1 MKLETNKNK
10 QHVNITELYLKIT
23 SENPETHVFMDQFGD
38 SGIFI
43 YRSLGRKEYRTIV
56 SSEAISDCDKEEVI
70 CETCTLYPENYDFS
84 NCDEAGLPTALAKR
98 ILEQSLLTDAMSLTN
113 LIYHYRNEMNTDY
126 NRQVSCVIHEAFPE
140 FKLDGDEGIEN
151 WDVMKTAEY
160 MARAE
165 FILHSLRGVP
175 LATASIDSDT
185 DNNNED
191 NEQEEVR
198 TRTNKDGSQTR
209 VTKKTINS
217 KRSMTREKLQK
228 LKEIAPNIDW
238 ERDLGNA
245 GFDNLSKI
253 MQTKNIDTRPMA
265 LRDLNKENGQEALP
279 EALRDRFKVIND

>member
-84 NCDEAGLPTALAKR
+84 DCEEAGLPTALAKR

-140 FKLDGDEGIEN
+140 FKLDGDDGIEN

>member
-1 MKLETNKNK
+1 MKLETNKSK
-10 QHVNITELYLKIT
+10 QQINITDLYLKIT
-23 SENPETHVFMDQFGD
+23 SENPDTHVFMDQFGD

-140 FKLDGDEGIEN
+140 FKLDGDDGIEN

-175 LATASIDSDT
+175 LAQASIDTGDSNTSGD
-185 DNNNED
+185 
-191 NEQEEVR
+191 EQEE
-198 TRTNKDGSQTR
+198 TRTVSNKDGSQTR

-217 KRSMTREKLQK
+217 RRSMTPEKLQK

-238 ERDLGNA
+238 ESDLGNA

-253 MQTKNIDTRPMA
+253 MQTKNVDTRPMA
-265 LRDLNKENGQEALP
+265 LRDINGESGQEALP
-279 EALRDRFKVIND
+279 EALRDRFRVID

>member
-10 QHVNITELYLKIT
+10 QHVNITGLYLKIT

-84 NCDEAGLPTALAKR
+84 DCEEAGLPTALAKR

-140 FKLDGDEGIEN
+140 FKLDGDDGIEN

>member
-1 MKLETNKNK
+1 MKLETNRSK
-10 QHVNITELYLKIT
+10 QQINITDLYLKIT
-23 SENPETHVFMDQFGD
+23 SENPDTHVFMDQFGD

-140 FKLDGDEGIEN
+140 FKLDGDDGIEN

>member
-84 NCDEAGLPTALAKR
+84 DCEEAGLPTALAKR

-140 FKLDGDEGIEN
+140 FKLDGDDGIEN

-279 EALRDRFKVIND
+279 EALRNRFKVIND

>member
-1 MKLETNKNK
+1 MKLETNRSK
-10 QHVNITELYLKIT
+10 QQINITDLYLKIT
-23 SENPETHVFMDQFGD
+23 SDNPDTHVFMDQFGD

-140 FKLDGDEGIEN
+140 FKLDGDDGIEN

-175 LATASIDSDT
+175 LAQASIDT
-185 DNNNED
+185 GDNNTSD
-191 NEQEEVR
+191 DEQEE
-198 TRTNKDGSQTR
+198 TRTVSNKDGSQTR

-217 KRSMTREKLQK
+217 RRSMTPEKLQK

-238 ERDLGNA
+238 ESDLGNA

-253 MQTKNIDTRPMA
+253 MQTKNVDTRPMA
-265 LRDLNKENGQEALP
+265 LRDINGESGQEALP
-279 EALRDRFKVIND
+279 EALRDRFRVID

>member
-1 MKLETNKNK
+1 MKLETNRSK
-10 QHVNITELYLKIT
+10 QQINITDLYLKIT
-23 SENPETHVFMDQFGD
+23 SENPDTHVFMDQFGD

-140 FKLDGDEGIEN
+140 FKLDGDDGIEN

-175 LATASIDSDT
+175 LAQASIGTGDSNTSGD
-185 DNNNED
+185 
-191 NEQEEVR
+191 EQEE
-198 TRTNKDGSQTR
+198 TRTVSNKDGSQTR

-217 KRSMTREKLQK
+217 RRSMTPEKLQK

-238 ERDLGNA
+238 ESDLGNA

-253 MQTKNIDTRPMA
+253 MQTKNVDTRPVA
-265 LRDLNKENGQEALP
+265 LRDINGESGQEALP
-279 EALRDRFKVIND
+279 EALRDRFRVID

>member
-84 NCDEAGLPTALAKR
+84 DCEEAGLPTALAKR

-113 LIYHYRNEMNTDY
+113 LIYHYRNEMNIDY

-140 FKLDGDEGIEN
+140 FKLDGDDGIEN

-279 EALRDRFKVIND
+279 EALRDKFKVIND

>member
-1 MKLETNKNK
+1 MKLETNRSK
-10 QHVNITELYLKIT
+10 QQINITDLYLKIT
-23 SENPETHVFMDQFGD
+23 SENPDTHVFMDQFGD

-140 FKLDGDEGIEN
+140 FKLDGDDGIEN

-175 LATASIDSDT
+175 LAQASIDTGDSNTSD
-185 DNNNED
+185 D
-191 NEQEEVR
+191 EQEE
-198 TRTNKDGSQTR
+198 TRTVSNKDGSQTR

-217 KRSMTREKLQK
+217 RRSMTPEKL
-228 LKEIAPNIDW
+228 
-238 ERDLGNA
+238 
-245 GFDNLSKI
+245 
-253 MQTKNIDTRPMA
+253 
-265 LRDLNKENGQEALP
+265 
-279 EALRDRFKVIND
+279 

>member
-1 MKLETNKNK
+1 MKLETNRNR
-10 QHVNITELYLKIT
+10 QQINITDLYLKIT
-23 SENPETHVFMDQFGD
+23 SENPDTHVFMDQFGD

>member
-1 MKLETNKNK
+1 MKLETNRSK
-10 QHVNITELYLKIT
+10 QQINITDLYLKIT
-23 SENPETHVFMDQFGD
+23 SENPDTHVFMDQFGD

-140 FKLDGDEGIEN
+140 FKLDGDDGIEN

-175 LATASIDSDT
+175 LAQASIDTGDSNTSGD
-185 DNNNED
+185 
-191 NEQEEVR
+191 EQEE
-198 TRTNKDGSQTR
+198 TRTVSNKDGSQTR

-217 KRSMTREKLQK
+217 RRSITPEKLQK

-238 ERDLGNA
+238 ESDLGNA

-253 MQTKNIDTRPMA
+253 MQTKNVDTRPMA
-265 LRDLNKENGQEALP
+265 LRDINGESGQEALP
-279 EALRDRFKVIND
+279 EALRDRFRVID

>member
-84 NCDEAGLPTALAKR
+84 NCDEAGLTTALAKR

-140 FKLDGDEGIEN
+140 FKLDGDDGIEN

>member
-1 MKLETNKNK
+1 MKLETNRSK
-10 QHVNITELYLKIT
+10 QQINITDLYLKIT
-23 SENPETHVFMDQFGD
+23 SENPDTHVFMDQFGD

-140 FKLDGDEGIEN
+140 FKLDGDDGIEN

-175 LATASIDSDT
+175 LAQASIDTGDSNTSGD
-185 DNNNED
+185 
-191 NEQEEVR
+191 EQEE
-198 TRTNKDGSQTR
+198 TRTVSNKDGSQPR

-217 KRSMTREKLQK
+217 RRSMTPEKLQK

-238 ERDLGNA
+238 ESDLGNA

-253 MQTKNIDTRPMA
+253 MQTKNVDTRPMA
-265 LRDLNKENGQEALP
+265 LRDINGESGQEALP
-279 EALRDRFKVIND
+279 EALRDRFRVID

>member
-84 NCDEAGLPTALAKR
+84 DCEEAGLPTALAKR

-140 FKLDGDEGIEN
+140 FKLDGDDAIEN

>member
-1 MKLETNKNK
+1 MKLETNRSK
-10 QHVNITELYLKIT
+10 QQINITDLYLKIT
-23 SENPETHVFMDQFGD
+23 SENPDTHVFMDQFGD

-140 FKLDGDEGIEN
+140 FKLDGDDGIEN

-175 LATASIDSDT
+175 LAQASIDTGDSNTSD
-185 DNNNED
+185 D
-191 NEQEEVR
+191 EQEE
-198 TRTNKDGSQTR
+198 TRTVSNKDGSQTR

-217 KRSMTREKLQK
+217 RRSMTPEKLQK

-238 ERDLGNA
+238 ESDLGNA

-253 MQTKNIDTRPMA
+253 MQTKNVDTRPMA
-265 LRDLNKENGQEALP
+265 LRDINGESGQEALP
-279 EALRDRFKVIND
+279 EALRDRFRVID

>member
-84 NCDEAGLPTALAKR
+84 NCEEAGLPTALAKR

-140 FKLDGDEGIEN
+140 FKLDGDDGIEN

>member
-1 MKLETNKNK
+1 MKLETNRSK
-10 QHVNITELYLKIT
+10 QQINITDLYLKIT
-23 SENPETHVFMDQFGD
+23 SENPDTHVFMDQFGD

-140 FKLDGDEGIEN
+140 FKLDGDDGIEN

-175 LATASIDSDT
+175 LAQASIDTGDSNTSGD
-185 DNNNED
+185 
-191 NEQEEVR
+191 EQEE
-198 TRTNKDGSQTR
+198 TRTVSNKDGSQTR

-217 KRSMTREKLQK
+217 RRSMTPEKLQK

-238 ERDLGNA
+238 ESDLGNA

-253 MQTKNIDTRPMA
+253 MQTKNVDTRPMV
-265 LRDLNKENGQEALP
+265 LRDINGESGQEALP
-279 EALRDRFKVIND
+279 EALRDRFRVID

>member
-1 MKLETNKNK
+1 MKLETNRSK
-10 QHVNITELYLKIT
+10 QQINITDLYLKIT
-23 SENPETHVFMDQFGD
+23 SENPDTHVFMDQFGD

-140 FKLDGDEGIEN
+140 FKLDGDDGIEN

-175 LATASIDSDT
+175 LAQASIDTGDSNTSD
-185 DNNNED
+185 DK
-191 NEQEEVR
+191 QEE
-198 TRTNKDGSQTR
+198 TRTVSNKDGSQTR

-217 KRSMTREKLQK
+217 RRSMTPEKLQK

-238 ERDLGNA
+238 ESDLGNA

-253 MQTKNIDTRPMA
+253 MQTKNVDTRPMA
-265 LRDLNKENGQEALP
+265 LRDINGESGQEALP
-279 EALRDRFKVIND
+279 EALRNRFRVVD

>member
-1 MKLETNKNK
+1 MKLETNRSK
-10 QHVNITELYLKIT
+10 QQINITDLYLKIT
-23 SENPETHVFMDQFGD
+23 SENPGTHVFMDQFGD

-140 FKLDGDEGIEN
+140 FKLDGDDGIEN

-175 LATASIDSDT
+175 LAQASIDTGDSNTSGD
-185 DNNNED
+185 
-191 NEQEEVR
+191 EQEE
-198 TRTNKDGSQTR
+198 TRTVSNKDGSQTR

-217 KRSMTREKLQK
+217 RRSMTPEKLQK

-238 ERDLGNA
+238 ESDLGNA

-253 MQTKNIDTRPMA
+253 MQTKNVDTRPMA
-265 LRDLNKENGQEALP
+265 LRDINGESGQEALP
-279 EALRDRFKVIND
+279 EALRDRFRVID

>member
-84 NCDEAGLPTALAKR
+84 DCEEAGLPTALAKR

-140 FKLDGDEGIEN
+140 FKLDGDDGIEN

-185 DNNNED
+185 DSNNED

>member
-84 NCDEAGLPTALAKR
+84 DCEEAGLPTALAKR

-140 FKLDGDEGIEN
+140 FKLDGDDGIEN

-175 LATASIDSDT
+175 LAQASIDTGDSNTSGD
-185 DNNNED
+185 
-191 NEQEEVR
+191 EQEE
-198 TRTNKDGSQTR
+198 TRTVSNKDGSQTR

-217 KRSMTREKLQK
+217 KRSMTPEKLQK

-238 ERDLGNA
+238 ESDLGNA

-253 MQTKNIDTRPMA
+253 MQTKNVDTRPMA
-265 LRDLNKENGQEALP
+265 LRDINGESGQEALP
-279 EALRDRFKVIND
+279 EALRDRFRVID

>member
-1 MKLETNKNK
+1 MKLETNRSK
-10 QHVNITELYLKIT
+10 QQINITDLYLKIT
-23 SENPETHVFMDQFGD
+23 SENPDTHVFMDQFGD

-56 SSEAISDCDKEEVI
+56 SAEAISDCDEGEVI

-140 FKLDGDEGIEN
+140 FKLDGDDGIEN

-175 LATASIDSDT
+175 LAQASIDTGDSNTSGD
-185 DNNNED
+185 
-191 NEQEEVR
+191 EQEE
-198 TRTNKDGSQTR
+198 TRTVSNKDGSQTR

-217 KRSMTREKLQK
+217 KRSMTPEKLQK

-238 ERDLGNA
+238 ESDLGNA

-253 MQTKNIDTRPMA
+253 MQTKNVDTRPMA
-265 LRDLNKENGQEALP
+265 LRDINGESGQEALP
-279 EALRDRFKVIND
+279 EALRDRFRVID

>member
-10 QHVNITELYLKIT
+10 QQINITDLYLKIT

-140 FKLDGDEGIEN
+140 FKLDGDDGIEN

-175 LATASIDSDT
+175 LAQASIDTGDSGTSND
-185 DNNNED
+185 
-191 NEQEEVR
+191 EQEE
-198 TRTNKDGSQTR
+198 TRTVSNKDGSQTR
-209 VTKKTINS
+209 VTKKTINR
-217 KRSMTREKLQK
+217 RSMTPEKLQK

-238 ERDLGNA
+238 ESDLGNT

-253 MQTKNIDTRPMA
+253 MQTKNVDTRPMA
-265 LRDLNKENGQEALP
+265 LRDINGESGQEALP
-279 EALRDRFKVIND
+279 EALRDRFRVINE

>member
-84 NCDEAGLPTALAKR
+84 DCEEAGLPTALAKR

-140 FKLDGDEGIEN
+140 FKLDGDDGIEN

-245 GFDNLSKI
+245 GFDNL

>member
-84 NCDEAGLPTALAKR
+84 DCEEAGLPTALAKR

-140 FKLDGDEGIEN
+140 FKLDGDDGIEN
-151 WDVMKTAEY
+151 CDVMKTAEY

>member
-84 NCDEAGLPTALAKR
+84 DCEEAGLPTALAKR

>member
-1 MKLETNKNK
+1 MKLETNRSK
-10 QHVNITELYLKIT
+10 QQINITDLYLKIT
-23 SENPETHVFMDQFGD
+23 SENPDTHVFMDQFGD

-140 FKLDGDEGIEN
+140 FKLDGDDGIEN

-175 LATASIDSDT
+175 LAQASIDTGDSNTSGD
-185 DNNNED
+185 
-191 NEQEEVR
+191 EQEE
-198 TRTNKDGSQTR
+198 TRTVSNKDGSQTR

-217 KRSMTREKLQK
+217 KRSMTPEKLQK

-238 ERDLGNA
+238 ESDLGNA

-253 MQTKNIDTRPMA
+253 MQTKNVDTRPMA
-265 LRDLNKENGQEALP
+265 LRDINGESGQEALP
-279 EALRDRFKVIND
+279 EALRDRFRVID

>member
-1 MKLETNKNK
+1 MKLETNRSK
-10 QHVNITELYLKIT
+10 QQINITDLYLKIT
-23 SENPETHVFMDQFGD
+23 SENPDTHVFMDQFGD

-140 FKLDGDEGIEN
+140 FKLDGDDGIEN

-175 LATASIDSDT
+175 LAQASIDTGDSNTPGD
-185 DNNNED
+185 
-191 NEQEEVR
+191 EQEEIR
-198 TRTNKDGSQTR
+198 TVSNKDGSQTR

-217 KRSMTREKLQK
+217 RRSMTPEKLQK

-238 ERDLGNA
+238 ESDLGNA

-253 MQTKNIDTRPMA
+253 MQTKNVDTRPMA
-265 LRDLNKENGQEALP
+265 LRDINGESGQEALP
-279 EALRDRFKVIND
+279 EALRDRFRVID

>member
-1 MKLETNKNK
+1 MKLETNRSK
-10 QHVNITELYLKIT
+10 QQINITDLYLKIT
-23 SENPETHVFMDQFGD
+23 SENPDTHVFMDQFGD

-140 FKLDGDEGIEN
+140 FKLDGDDGIEN

-175 LATASIDSDT
+175 LAQASVDTGDSNTSD
-185 DNNNED
+185 D
-191 NEQEEVR
+191 EQEE
-198 TRTNKDGSQTR
+198 TRTVSNKDGSQTR

-217 KRSMTREKLQK
+217 RRSMTPEKLQK

-238 ERDLGNA
+238 ESDLGNA

-253 MQTKNIDTRPMA
+253 MQTKNVDTRPMA
-265 LRDLNKENGQEALP
+265 LRDINGESGQEALP
-279 EALRDRFKVIND
+279 EALRDRFRVID

>member
-1 MKLETNKNK
+1 MKLETNRSK
-10 QHVNITELYLKIT
+10 QQINITDLYLKIT
-23 SENPETHVFMDQFGD
+23 SENPDTHVFMDQFGD

-140 FKLDGDEGIEN
+140 FKLDGDDGIEN

-175 LATASIDSDT
+175 LAQASIDTGDSNTSGD
-185 DNNNED
+185 
-191 NEQEEVR
+191 EQEE
-198 TRTNKDGSQTR
+198 TRTVSNKDGSQTR
-209 VTKKTINS
+209 VTKKTVNNR
-217 KRSMTREKLQK
+217 RSMTPEKLQK

-238 ERDLGNA
+238 ESDLGNA

-253 MQTKNIDTRPMA
+253 MQTKNVDTRPMA
-265 LRDLNKENGQEALP
+265 LRDINGESGQEALP
-279 EALRDRFKVIND
+279 EALRDRFRVID

>member
-1 MKLETNKNK
+1 MKLETNRSK
-10 QHVNITELYLKIT
+10 QQINITDLYLKIT
-23 SENPETHVFMDQFGD
+23 SENPDTHVFMDQFGD

-140 FKLDGDEGIEN
+140 FKLDGDDGIEN

-175 LATASIDSDT
+175 LAQASIDTGDSNTSGD
-185 DNNNED
+185 
-191 NEQEEVR
+191 EQEE
-198 TRTNKDGSQTR
+198 TRTVSNKDGSQTR

-217 KRSMTREKLQK
+217 RRSMTPEKLQK
-228 LKEIAPNIDW
+228 LKEIAPNIDR
-238 ERDLGNA
+238 ESDLGNA

-253 MQTKNIDTRPMA
+253 MQTKNVDTRPMA
-265 LRDLNKENGQEALP
+265 LRDINGESGQEALP
-279 EALRDRFKVIND
+279 EALRDRFRVID

>member
-84 NCDEAGLPTALAKR
+84 DCEEAGLPTALAKR

-140 FKLDGDEGIEN
+140 FKLDGDDGIEN

-175 LATASIDSDT
+175 LATTSIDSDT

-238 ERDLGNA
+238 ERDLGR
-245 GFDNLSKI
+245 L
-253 MQTKNIDTRPMA
+253 
-265 LRDLNKENGQEALP
+265 
-279 EALRDRFKVIND
+279 

>member
-1 MKLETNKNK
+1 MKLETNRSK
-10 QHVNITELYLKIT
+10 QQINITDLYLKIT
-23 SENPETHVFMDQFGD
+23 SENPDTHVFRDQFGD
-38 SGIFI
+38 SGRFI

-140 FKLDGDEGIEN
+140 FKLDGDDGIEN

-175 LATASIDSDT
+175 LAQASIDTGDSNTSD
-185 DNNNED
+185 D
-191 NEQEEVR
+191 EQEE
-198 TRTNKDGSQTR
+198 TRTVSNKDGSQTR

-217 KRSMTREKLQK
+217 RRSMTPEKLQK

-238 ERDLGNA
+238 ESDLGNA

-253 MQTKNIDTRPMA
+253 MQTKNVDTRPMA
-265 LRDLNKENGQEALP
+265 LRDINGESGQEALP
-279 EALRDRFKVIND
+279 EALRDRFRVID

>member
-1 MKLETNKNK
+1 MKLETNRSK
-10 QHVNITELYLKIT
+10 QQINITDLYLKIT
-23 SENPETHVFMDQFGD
+23 SENPDTHVFMDQFGD

-140 FKLDGDEGIEN
+140 FKLDGDDGIEN

-175 LATASIDSDT
+175 LAQASIDTGDSNTSGD
-185 DNNNED
+185 
-191 NEQEEVR
+191 EQEE
-198 TRTNKDGSQTR
+198 TRTVSNKDGSQTR
-209 VTKKTINS
+209 VTKKTINNR
-217 KRSMTREKLQK
+217 RSMTPEKLQK

-238 ERDLGNA
+238 ESDLGNA

-253 MQTKNIDTRPMA
+253 MQTKNVDTRPMA
-265 LRDLNKENGQEALP
+265 LRDINGESGQEALP
-279 EALRDRFKVIND
+279 EALRDRFRVID

>member
-1 MKLETNKNK
+1 MKLETNRSK
-10 QHVNITELYLKIT
+10 QQINITDLYLKIT
-23 SENPETHVFMDQFGD
+23 SENPDTHVFMDQFGD

-70 CETCTLYPENYDFS
+70 YETCTLYPENYDFS

-140 FKLDGDEGIEN
+140 FKLDGDDGIEN

-175 LATASIDSDT
+175 LAQASIDTGDSNTSGD
-185 DNNNED
+185 
-191 NEQEEVR
+191 EQEE
-198 TRTNKDGSQTR
+198 TRTVSNKDGSQTR

-217 KRSMTREKLQK
+217 RRSMTPEKLQK

-238 ERDLGNA
+238 ESDLGNA

-253 MQTKNIDTRPMA
+253 MQTKNVDTRPMA
-265 LRDLNKENGQEALP
+265 LRDINGESGQEALP
-279 EALRDRFKVIND
+279 EALRDRFRVID